1 LTTEQETGKGSPG
14 RRAVPKTGTRRSAT
28 GHQPKP
34 RPRPDTRHEPE
45 AKRSAAERARAEAAG
60 RRPADERAR
69 AEADGTAPATGR
81 ARGAA
86 GAREAAGGREAAGRV
101 RGAAVRETAGRV
113 REAAGRVR
121 GAAVRETG
129 ERVREAA
136 GGEAPA
142 AERARGTGRGTP
154 VVERVRDQAAA
165 KRPVGG
171 RSRAEAAAGR
181 PAARRGPARRQR
193 APFVLLVVGLLC
205 GGLVSLLLLNTM
217 LAQDAITDA
226 TLRKQIAEA
235 RLQNEQID
243 QEYQRKTQPGVIA
256 DLAEKQGYG
265 RNWDEVDSWSSA
277 GDQANRVDTER

>member
-1 LTTEQETGKGSPG
+1 MTTEQETGKGSPG

-28 GHQPKP
+28 GQQPKP

-86 GAREAAGGREAAGRV
+86 GAREAAGRV
-101 RGAAVRETAGRV
+101 RGATVRETAGRV

-142 AERARGTGRGTP
+142 AERARGTGRATP

>member
-1 LTTEQETGKGSPG
+1 MTTEQETGKGTPG

-69 AEADGTAPATGR
+69 ADADGTAPAAGR
-81 ARGAA
+81 ARG
-86 GAREAAGGREAAGRV
+86 GAGGREAAGQA
-101 RGAAVRETAGRV
+101 RGAASREAAGRV
-113 REAAGRVR
+113 REAAGRE
-121 GAAVRETG
+121 AAG
-129 ERVREAA
+129 RVREAA
-136 GGEAPA
+136 GRETG
-142 AERARGTGRGTP
+142 ERAREAAGRETPADERVRGTGRRTP
-154 VVERVRDQAAA
+154 VVERVRGQAAA
-165 KRPVGG
+165 RRPLGG
-171 RSRAEAAAGR
+171 RARAEAAPGR
-181 PAARRGPARRQR
+181 PAPRRGPARRQR

-226 TLRKQIAEA
+226 TLRKEIAEA

-256 DLAEKQGYG
+256 DLAEKQGYD
-265 RNWDEVDSWSSA
+265 RDWSEVDSWSSA
-277 GDQANRVDTER
+277 GDQASRVDTER

>member
-1 LTTEQETGKGSPG
+1 MTTEQETGKGAPG

-45 AKRSAAERARAEAAG
+45 AKRSAAERTRAEAAG

-69 AEADGTAPATGR
+69 AEADGTAPAAGR
-81 ARGAA
+81 SRG
-86 GAREAAGGREAAGRV
+86 AAGGREAAGRV
-101 RGAAVRETAGRV
+101 RD
-113 REAAGRVR
+113 AAGR
-121 GAAVRETG
+121 
-129 ERVREAA
+129 
-136 GGEAPA
+136 EAPA
-142 AERARGTGRGTP
+142 AERVRGSSRRTP
-154 VVERVRDQAAA
+154 VVERVRAQAAG
-165 KRPVGG
+165 KRPAGG
-171 RSRAEAAAGR
+171 RSRAETAAGR

-226 TLRKQIAEA
+226 TLRKEIAEA

-243 QEYQRKTQPGVIA
+243 QEYQRKTQPDVIA
-256 DLAEKQGYG
+256 DLAEKQGYDRDWG
-265 RNWDEVDSWSSA
+265 EVNSWSSA
-277 GDQANRVDTER
+277 GDQASRVDTER

>member
-1 LTTEQETGKGSPG
+1 MTTEQETGKGAPG

-45 AKRSAAERARAEAAG
+45 AKRSAAERTRAEAAG

-69 AEADGTAPATGR
+69 AEADGTAPAAGR
-81 ARGAA
+81 SRG
-86 GAREAAGGREAAGRV
+86 AAGGREAAGRV
-101 RGAAVRETAGRV
+101 RDAAGREV
-113 REAAGRVR
+113 PAAERVR
-121 GAAVRETG
+121 GASR
-129 ERVREAA
+129 R
-136 GGEAPA
+136 
-142 AERARGTGRGTP
+142 TP
-154 VVERVRDQAAA
+154 VVERVRAQAAG
-165 KRPVGG
+165 KRPAGG
-171 RSRAEAAAGR
+171 RSRAETAASR

-226 TLRKQIAEA
+226 TLRKEIAEA

-243 QEYQRKTQPGVIA
+243 QEYQRKTQPDVIA
-256 DLAEKQGYG
+256 DLAEKQGYDRDWG
-265 RNWDEVDSWSSA
+265 EVNSWSSA
-277 GDQANRVDTER
+277 GDQASRVDTER